1 MNKINP
7 IFEALSNVD
16 ERHIPAAREKTIPR
30 KLRITL
36 IAAALTAALALLA
49 GFTTAAVRG
58 SFTFGFSKENSA
70 SHSFE
75 LNMTAQE
82 ITVPEEYRP
91 QNGTHLFT
99 ANVDMP
105 PRGMFEK
112 FGITPP
118 FNDNFTDGEQF
129 IDLRVGIL
137 DDLTEVFF
145 RYAMYDKN
153 IDSEVYFTSQYYS
166 RTENVTSTMH
176 QELLPG
182 EPSEVITLN
191 NGSLCMVTKSR
202 AVFSLNGAYC
212 EFELPYEFNVP
223 ENYDQLPEDEQRQ
236 ILAELI
242 KAMPGTETVKQVLAD
257 LELL

>member
-16 ERHIPAAREKTIPR
+16 DRHIPVAREKTIPK

-49 GFTTAAVRG
+49 GSTAAIRG
-58 SFTFGFSKENSA
+58 RFTFGFSKENSA

-82 ITVPEEYRP
+82 ITIPEEYRP

-118 FNDNFTDGEQF
+118 FNDNFTDGERF

-182 EPSEVITLN
+182 EPGEVITLK

-212 EFELPYEFNVP
+212 EIEIPYE
-223 ENYDQLPEDEQRQ
+223 YDIPLNIDQMPIDEQYQ
-236 ILAELI
+236 VVAEI
-242 KAMPGTETVKQVLAD
+242 IEAMPGTETVKQVLT
-257 LELL
+257 ELGLL